1 MSAAVVTSLTPPE
14 GSKINFGAT
23 VTGVD
28 IENLTGK
35 IGLPA

>member
-1 MSAAVVTSLTPPE
+1 MSAAVVIPLTPPE

-28 IENLTGK
+28 VEKLTGK
-35 IGLPA
+35 I